1 MGQLT
6 GMRTVPNVKDMPSEA
21 RARLRRV
28 CRKLQAPKAA
38 LRIPAKPEAL
48 QSGLAPLSK
57 PSFQAR

>member
-1 MGQLT
+1 MGQLP

-38 LRIPAKPEAL
+38 LRTPAKPEAL